1 MSKVFAIFPIDKGC
15 STKFLNRINTYE
27 TRTLGKNWHCY
38 KVHLSDKDHDNCI
51 KASKDSRFILFM
63 GHGGET
69 KLCGACGKYGEMPAD
84 PLVRAENPDYYI
96 KERFID
102 ASNISEFKDKIF
114 VCFSCNSNRNTARSL
129 GMKAIECGVLS
140 FVGFGDIPTDYV
152 DTYPFSTRC
161 IAVYKSLITKV
172 MKHAILL
179 ASESNCSVDAL
190 VKIIQVLMTKEIQ
203 RLVVSTD
210 KIRHKDIIIK
220 QLVTF
225 KNDIRIFGDQYARI

>member
-1 MSKVFAIFPIDKGC
+1 
-15 STKFLNRINTYE
+15 
-27 TRTLGKNWHCY
+27 
-38 KVHLSDKDHDNCI
+38 
-51 KASKDSRFILFM
+51 
-63 GHGGET
+63 
-69 KLCGACGKYGEMPAD
+69 
-84 PLVRAENPDYYI
+84 
-96 KERFID
+96 
-102 ASNISEFKDKIF
+102 
-114 VCFSCNSNRNTARSL
+114 
-129 GMKAIECGVLS
+129 MKAIECGVLS